1 MAFGNLNRDRVRSLP
16 LTQIMVNPAQPRS
29 RFEEESLQ
37 QLADSIAANGLLQP
51 ITVRETEPGRYQL
64 VAGERRWR
72 ACMKLGMSH
81 IPAIV
86 KSCSLQESAVLAL
99 IENIHRQ
106 DLDLFDQA
114 QGIASL
120 IRYWGVTQEEAAN
133 RLGIAQSTLANRL
146 RLLKLSPAIQQV
158 MREGSLT
165 ERHGRALLRLPQEP
179 QQLQAAK
186 VMVQKEMTVA
196 QAEKYV
202 EDLLKTS
209 ARPKPTRLFICKDL
223 RLFLNTVDKA
233 VQTMKSAGLA
243 IQTRQADEGDFI
255 CLTLRI
261 PKSAQNSRPA

>member
-72 ACMKLGMSH
+72 ACMKLGMNH

-86 KSCSLQESAVLAL
+86 KSCTLQESAVLAL

-146 RLLKLSPAIQQV
+146 RLLKLSPA
-158 MREGSLT
+158 T
-165 ERHGRALLRLPQEP
+165 A
-179 QQLQAAK
+179 
-186 VMVQKEMTVA
+186 
-196 QAEKYV
+196 
-202 EDLLKTS
+202 
-209 ARPKPTRLFICKDL
+209 
-223 RLFLNTVDKA
+223 
-233 VQTMKSAGLA
+233 
-243 IQTRQADEGDFI
+243 
-255 CLTLRI
+255 
-261 PKSAQNSRPA
+261 

>member
-1 MAFGNLNRDRVRSLP
+1 MSEIEP
-16 LTQIMVNPAQPRS
+16 NPNQPR
-29 RFEEESLQ
+29 RIFDEEKLQ
-37 QLADSIAANGLLQP
+37 ELADSIKADGLLQP

-86 KSCSLQESAVLAL
+86 KSCTLQESAVLAL

-179 QQLQAAK
+179 QQREHMHL
-186 VMVQKEMTVA
+186 
-196 QAEKYV
+196 
-202 EDLLKTS
+202 
-209 ARPKPTRLFICKDL
+209 
-223 RLFLNTVDKA
+223 
-233 VQTMKSAGLA
+233 
-243 IQTRQADEGDFI
+243 
-255 CLTLRI
+255 I
-261 PKSAQNSRPA
+261 PQR